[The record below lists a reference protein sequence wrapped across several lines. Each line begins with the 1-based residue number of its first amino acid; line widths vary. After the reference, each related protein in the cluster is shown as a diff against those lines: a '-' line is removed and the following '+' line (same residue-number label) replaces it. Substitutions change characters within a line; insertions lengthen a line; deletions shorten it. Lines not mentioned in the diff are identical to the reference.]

1 MFSTMERGQ
10 SCAHGALV
18 WPLTCFLNLSALR
31 GTSRNVPEG
40 AQERGGQGFNPGLNP
55 EPSQAT

>member
-1 MFSTMERGQ
+1 MAT
-10 SCAHGALV
+10 
-18 WPLTCFLNLSALR
+18 LTCFLNLSALR